1 VYTDVVIRQSIN
13 TTEMYSHHTKGKHL
27 TQDDRL
33 RIEAYCDDH
42 KNYKEKNKWG

>member
-1 VYTDVVIRQSIN
+1 
-13 TTEMYSHHTKGKHL
+13 MYSHHTKGKHL